1 MKKIVIA
8 LSVLLIPGLMS
19 SYAQSNLKI
28 GYTNPDY
35 ILSLL
40 PEAKQIEA
48 DLTAYSKQLESQLQS
63 KMEEFQTKLS
73 DYQQKVSSGQMIPE
87 VQRDKETEL
96 NGLRESI
103 EKFQRDADASLQ
115 KKQVQLLQPAY
126 DKIQNAI
133 NDVADENGYTH
144 VFSSDAGAFAILL
157 YANDESNITDLV
169 LKKLGIEPPAK
180 EESN

>member
-1 MKKIVIA
+1 MKK
-8 LSVLLIPGLMS
+8 LVLAMGVLFMSGLTCTF
-19 SYAQSNLKI
+19 AQSNLKI

-73 DYQQKVSSGQMIPE
+73 DYQQKATSGQMIPE
-87 VQRDKETEL
+87 VQRDKEAEL

-126 DKIQNAI
+126 DKIQTAI
-133 NDVADENGYTH
+133 NDVADENGFTH

-157 YANDESNITDLV
+157 YAQEETNITDLV
-169 LKKLGIEPPAK
+169 LRKLGIEPPA
-180 EESN
+180 EEANN